1 MVLEQEIQPYSVWF
15 SQALWSFG
23 ETAFFVVLA
32 AIIVSYLVAAFRYG
46 PLPAG
51 DRLYRAIVGAVT
63 DLIHT
68 SPRRVWAL
76 TRLAIQEAVRRR
88 VWTALIAFVVILMFA
103 GWFLDPSSPE
113 PGPLYLKFVMS
124 WTTYLVVLM
133 ALFISTFSLPN
144 DIKNRTITTVVTKP
158 VRTGEIVLGRIIGFT
173 IICTTLLVFMGLCS
187 YVFVVRS
194 LAHTHEIRP
203 EEINEVAMDPAHL
216 KPGRIGTTEVN
227 QNHQHDVIL
236 NSDGSLT
243 TDFKHGHMHPVT
255 VKEVDG
261 KKKYSVGPH
270 EGMLTA
276 RLPVR
281 GQLRFLDRD
290 GQPKDKGINVGK
302 EWDYRG
308 FVDGNTQSAAI
319 WTFENID
326 EDAMFA
332 NVPPEKR
339 TLPLKWTIRVF
350 RTYKGNIEKGITG
363 KIVLRNPDTQIK
375 SAPIIFTVKEF
386 TIDGRDI
393 ERKLSKE
400 GAAEGDPPIDLFK
413 DLVSNGR
420 LEVWLQCL
428 EPSQLLGVAAPDLY
442 ISAGEASFELNFAKG
457 YVGIWCQ
464 MVLVI
469 GLGVMFSTF
478 LSGAVAMVATLG
490 CIVLGYFSDDILKI
504 FESLK
509 TGNRKIVAG
518 GGPVESFVRLITQK
532 SITAPYDDSPTV
544 EVMYWVDKVL
554 MRFMTCWTDVL
565 PGFGS
570 YSNINYVASGFN
582 IPGDLLLEQIT
593 KMATFLVATF
603 LAGLIFLRIREV
615 AR

>member
-1 MVLEQEIQPYSVWF
+1 MVLEQELQPYSVWLP
-15 SQALWSFG
+15 QALWSFG
-23 ETAFFVVLA
+23 ETAFFVILA
-32 AIIVSYLVAAFRYG
+32 ALVISYLVAAFRYG
-46 PLPAG
+46 PLSAG
-51 DRLYRAIVGAVT
+51 DRLYRAIIGAIV
-63 DLIHT
+63 DLIHI

-76 TRLAIQEAVRRR
+76 ARLAIQEAFRRR

-133 ALFISTFSLPN
+133 ALFISTFSLPT

-158 VRTGEIVLGRIIGFT
+158 VRTAEIVLGRIVGFT
-173 IICTTLLVFMGLCS
+173 AICTTLLVVMGFCS

-194 LAHTHEIRP
+194 LAHTHEIRAEDMNEAALNP
-203 EEINEVAMDPAHL
+203 EHL
-216 KPGRIGTTEVN
+216 QPGRIGTTEIS

-236 NSDGSLT
+236 NADGTLE
-243 TDFKHGHMHPVT
+243 TDFKHGHMHKVT

-261 KKKYSVGPH
+261 KKQYLVGAH

-276 RLPVR
+276 RLPII

-290 GQPKDKGINVGK
+290 GQPKEHGINVGK

-308 FVDGNTQSAAI
+308 FVDGNTQSAAV
-319 WTFENID
+319 WTFDNID
-326 EDAMFA
+326 ENTMFP

-363 KIVLRNPDTQIK
+363 KIVLRNPATQVR
-375 SAPIIFTVKEF
+375 SAPIIFSVKEF
-386 TIDGRDI
+386 TIDGRNID
-393 ERKLSKE
+393 RKIMRE
-400 GAAEGDPPIDLFK
+400 GAAESDPPLDLFK
-413 DLVSNGR
+413 DLVHNGQ

-464 MVLVI
+464 MVLVV

-490 CIVLGYFSDDILKI
+490 CLVLGYFSDDIVKI

-509 TGNRKIVAG
+509 TGNRKLVAG
-518 GGPVESFVRLITQK
+518 GGPVESFIRLITQK

-565 PGFGS
+565 PDFSS
-570 YSNINYVASGFN
+570 YGNVHFVAYGFN
-582 IPGDLLLEQIT
+582 IPGDLLLEQLT
-593 KMATFLVATF
+593 RMATFLFAAF
-603 LAGLIFLRIREV
+603 LAGFLFLRMREV